1 MTHNSQTY
9 YAYQCLL
16 YTNTNGALFY
26 YFPVKSKTFECSP
39 STFDYNWFKIICDIL
54 KYIIS
59 ASFSS
64 IKLYFH
70 LVLLSHFCF
79 HPMFLHILFSKDLKA
94 QIFRKF
100 LLKSHSFLTSY
111 RMSKSKCFNIYVV
124 FIDVTDSQRVVL
136 STNPSLSICDV
147 CSSIEPELHTMS
159 LQCKYTSTIEFY
171 VFAMFYSQQ
180 HGSVHTILWEKY
192 AIWILWIFV

>member
-1 MTHNSQTY
+1 MSFFIYRTQTVTHNSQTY

-70 LVLLSHFCF
+70 LVLLSYFCF

-100 LLKSHSFLTSY
+100 LLKKSFIFNFLQNVQIKMFQY
-111 RMSKSKCFNIYVV
+111 ICCFHRRY
-124 FIDVTDSQRVVL
+124 
-136 STNPSLSICDV
+136 
-147 CSSIEPELHTMS
+147 
-159 LQCKYTSTIEFY
+159 
-171 VFAMFYSQQ
+171 
-180 HGSVHTILWEKY
+180 W
-192 AIWILWIFV
+192 